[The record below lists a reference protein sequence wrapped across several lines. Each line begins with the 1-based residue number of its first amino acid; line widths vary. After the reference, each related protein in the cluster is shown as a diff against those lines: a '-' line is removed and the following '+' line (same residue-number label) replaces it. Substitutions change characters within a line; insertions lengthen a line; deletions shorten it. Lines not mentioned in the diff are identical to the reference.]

1 VLADAGL
8 TAAPIIDHYGV
19 GGGQAGPADS
29 VVVAAQQKI
38 N

>member
-8 TAAPIIDHYGV
+8 TAAPVIDHHSV
-19 GGGQAGPADS
+19 GGGQADPAGP
-29 VVVAAQQKI
+29 VVVAAQQQI

>member
-8 TAAPIIDHYGV
+8 AAAPVIDHYRA